1 MTHNSIRQADCLTA
15 YMKYISTTSIKFLTV
30 ASLTVALSGGYLL
43 QSVLSNLTVSAA
55 AFTNATVR
63 LDRMKASQ
71 ATTVRVLIK
80 PATMATEAKVKI
92 EFPDFTIGSPTVST
106 AGNLTVDSATALPGT
121 LSASNAG
128 TAITVT
134 GVTDLTV
141 GTLYGFDITAGVTNP
156 AATGATTMTVSTLTS
171 GDAVIDSSV
180 VDSQIIS
187 DDQIVVNASV
197 GATFTFALSANS
209 ASLGALSDSAVAAST
224 PITAT
229 VTTNAASGWY
239 LWARDANNN
248 GSGRGSLHSTA
259 NGHNIAGT
267 AAPSASSR
275 TISSGSEDY
284 GMGATVTH
292 DGGTGTPSVTSAYD
306 GSSSKVGTLDPTGY
320 RPISSSNGTATGS
333 GDVTSLVF
341 RAAISN
347 STPPATD
354 YSDTITVVAAGSF

>member
-1 MTHNSIRQADCLTA
+1 MQAL
-15 YMKYISTTSIKFLTV
+15 
-30 ASLTVALSGGYLL
+30 
-43 QSVLSNLTVSAA
+43 LSNLTVSAA
-55 AFTNATVR
+55 AFTTATVR
-63 LDRMKASQ
+63 LDRMKSSQ
-71 ATTVRVLIK
+71 ATTVRVLIN
-80 PATMATEAKVKI
+80 PATVASEAKVAI
-92 EFPDFTIGSPTVST
+92 DFPDFTIGSPTVST

-121 LSASNAG
+121 LVANNSG
-128 TAITVT
+128 TTITIT

-156 AATGATTMTVSTLTS
+156 GSTGTTDITVSTLTA
-171 GDAVIDSSV
+171 GDAEIDSSIITTE
-180 VDSQIIS
+180 IIS
-187 DDQIVVNASV
+187 NDQIVVNASV

-209 ASLGALSDSAVAAST
+209 ASLGALSDSSVAASS

-239 LWARDANNN
+239 LWAKDTNNN
-248 GSGRGSLHSTA
+248 GSGKGSLHSAA

-267 AAPSASSR
+267 DAPGTASR
-275 TISSGSEDY
+275 TMSSGSEDF

-292 DGGTGTPSVTSAYD
+292 GAGTGTPAVTSAYD
-306 GSSSKVGTLDPTGY
+306 GASSKVGTLDPTGY
-320 RPISSSNGTATGS
+320 RPVSYSNGTSTGS